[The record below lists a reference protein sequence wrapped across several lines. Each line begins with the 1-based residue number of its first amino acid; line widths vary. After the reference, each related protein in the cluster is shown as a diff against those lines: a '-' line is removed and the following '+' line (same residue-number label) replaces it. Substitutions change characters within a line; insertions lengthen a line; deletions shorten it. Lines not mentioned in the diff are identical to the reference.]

1 MASKN
6 ENAVWG
12 AIDFD
17 DEELSIDDL
26 EASLETE
33 LELQLSDLSFLEE
46 EKGKIGNTDNLGKV
60 IMDEV
65 WTQFGNQIGLDITN
79 ETLIQAYNRE
89 HPEEYSVVAK
99 AIMQDEKYKQAAK
112 AMKQQQ
118 QNGTLT
124 DAYTGKTLKIT
135 DKPNLDH
142 VTSRKAL
149 YENVRRRQANIDTK
163 DLANKDENLAP
174 TNESLNKSKKEMS
187 NSSYVQERAK
197 REAAL
202 KERNEAAHKKIDD
215 TDKSNA
221 EKRIEHEKI
230 DKRLQDKLDAD
241 DKLML
246 DAEAKATKAINKD
259 ISVGVA
265 KQTAK
270 KAGKDALK
278 TMAAAALFDLLKSI
292 MNGLVRF
299 FKEKH
304 KSFKLFLT
312 EVKESI
318 KRFISHISSFVR
330 TGASSVVGTV
340 LIEIFGPVVS
350 MFKKLASFIRQG
362 VSSLIEAVGYLNAKE
377 NKNKP
382 LSIKI
387 MQVGKIVTAG
397 LTASGAIIGG
407 ELIEKALLQLPVMA
421 VEIPLIG
428 SLANITGIFLAS
440 LFCGI
445 VGAIVINR
453 IDQYIAKQQKNDNLD
468 RQIDKKNE
476 ILQIQENLI
485 NVKVRKLIDTKEHTV
500 HSMTETRE
508 QAKDMIGEA
517 MATIFREG
525 DDEENNADRLSG
537 TADELAKLLG

>member
-6 ENAVWG
+6 ENAVWD
-12 AIDFD
+12 IDFD
-17 DEELSIDDL
+17 DEELSIEDI

-46 EKGKIGNTDNLGKV
+46 EKAKIGNTDNLGKV
-60 IMDEV
+60 IMNEV
-65 WTQFGNQIGLDITN
+65 WTQFGNQVGLDITN

-89 HPEEYSVVAK
+89 HTEEYSAVAK

-118 QNGTLT
+118 QNGTLK

-142 VTSRKAL
+142 VTTRKAL

-174 TNESLNKSKKEMS
+174 TNESLNKSKKDMS
-187 NSSYVQERAK
+187 NSSYVRERAK
-197 REAAL
+197 REAEL
-202 KERNEAAHKKIDD
+202 KKRNEAAHKKIDN

-259 ISVGVA
+259 IYAGVA

-278 TMAAAALFDLLKSI
+278 AMAAAALFDLLKSI

-312 EVKESI
+312 EIKESI

-330 TGASSVVGTV
+330 TGASSVIGTV

-362 VSSLIEAVGYLNAKE
+362 VSSLVEAVGYLNAKE

-397 LTASGAIIGG
+397 LTAAGAVIGG
-407 ELIEKALLQLPVMA
+407 ELIEKALLHLPVMA
-421 VEIPLIG
+421 VEIPLVG

-445 VGAIVINR
+445 VGAILINR
-453 IDQYIAKQQKNDNLD
+453 IDQYIAKQQKYHNLD

-485 NVKVRKLIDTKEHTV
+485 NVKARKLIDTKEHAV
-500 HSMTETRE
+500 YSMTEAHE

-525 DDEENNADRLSG
+525 DDEENNSDRLSG